1 MIAGFLKLN
10 EGDIFLNGN
19 SIAGMKPHQ
28 ICKFGMVR
36 TFQITQPFAGLT
48 TLQNIM
54 VGAYAHTNDR
64 MQAQQKAEQVAD
76 IIGMTSLL
84 GLGADSLTVAGRK
97 RLELARALATNPKLL
112 LLDEVMA
119 GLNPTEIDEIVAVI
133 KGIRDT
139 GVTIFL
145 IEHVMKAVMN
155 LSDRSYVLNDGKLI
169 ATGTPA
175 EIAANPVVIEAY
187 LGHGAASEMAGE

>member
-1 MIAGFLKLN
+1 MPA
-10 EGDIFLNGN
+10 
-19 SIAGMKPHQ
+19 P
-28 ICKFGMVR
+28 
-36 TFQITQPFAGLT
+36 
-48 TLQNIM
+48 
-54 VGAYAHTNDR
+54 
-64 MQAQQKAEQVAD
+64 
-76 IIGMTSLL
+76 L
-84 GLGADSLTVAGRK
+84 G
-97 RLELARALATNPKLL
+97 P
-112 LLDEVMA
+112 
-119 GLNPTEIDEIVAVI
+119 
-133 KGIRDT
+133 IRDT